1 MSIHRVLILLPIGSI
16 PIKDIIEQVFK
27 ARGISALGL
36 IRGQTGRD
44 ESVSLLKRSIELADD
59 IVADLSGN
67 NPNIMYEVGYAH
79 GIRKRVLLIVNQQEA
94 NLPVDITGHLFFS
107 YHCDAPNFDILK
119 SEIDVWASHL
129 IRAKRI
135 ADLTECTE
143 AEPEEPE
150 PEPEPEEPEPEEP
163 EPQEFEPEEFEPEEP
178 EPQEPEEPEPEP
190 EPEEPEPEEFE
201 PEEFEPEE
209 PEPQEPEE
217 PEPEPEQEEPEPEEE
232 GERS

>member
-1 MSIHRVLILLPIGSI
+1 MSIHRVLVLLPIGSV

-150 PEPEPEEPEPEEP
+150 P
-163 EPQEFEPEEFEPEEP
+163 
-178 EPQEPEEPEPEP
+178 QEPEEPEPEP